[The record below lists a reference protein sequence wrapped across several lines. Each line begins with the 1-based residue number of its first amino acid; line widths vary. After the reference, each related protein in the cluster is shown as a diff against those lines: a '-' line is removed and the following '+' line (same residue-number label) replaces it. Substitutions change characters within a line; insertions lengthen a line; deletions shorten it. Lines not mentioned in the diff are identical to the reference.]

1 MDKAVNDPVRTRPGW
16 SPMDLPT
23 MKSRALMGQLMEAV
37 ECHGGTVGSDRLGSV
52 PCIHRI
58 IGFSLRN
65 RPELHFPQG
74 LTTQN

>member
-1 MDKAVNDPVRTRPGW
+1 
-16 SPMDLPT
+16 

-52 PCIHRI
+52 PCIHCI